1 MRNASELF
9 HRVFVRPFIANVS
22 KSTHTHTYTH
32 SRCWTST
39 VWFIGERLSPNIRN
53 HFIYF
58 EFEFVLT
65 VSIGCSQPASHGNDS
80 DSVWSHDIVNGS
92 RVKYL
97 YVGMCYHLSI
107 AWHETQIRT
116 GNPLRVCLCV
126 YLCPYIQI
134 RTVWFVQLCFAQVR
148 SRHVQQK
155 NKDRTRSAQ
164 SDRSN
169 SVGKLRAFF
178 PLMCTMYLS
187 SVMLNYRWNQ
197 HAHMHMHTHTHW
209 QTDIKK
215 DRQTDRQAYVSS
227 SCAQIRTR
235 STCTSEWFV
244 YFPCQ

>member
-116 GNPLRVCLCV
+116 GNPLRVCVFICV
-126 YLCPYIQI
+126 HISKSELFDSFNCVL
-134 RTVWFVQLCFAQVR
+134 R
-148 SRHVQQK
+148 K
-155 NKDRTRSAQ
+155 
-164 SDRSN
+164 SDRVMFNRKTKTEHDPHSPIDRIRLAN
-169 SVGKLRAFF
+169 CVHFF
-178 PLMCTMYLS
+178 LSCAQCTCHQWCWIIGEI
-187 SVMLNYRWNQ
+187 NT
-197 HAHMHMHTHTHW
+197 HTCTCTHTHT
-209 QTDIKK
+209 
-215 DRQTDRQAYVSS
+215 DRQT
-227 SCAQIRTR
+227 
-235 STCTSEWFV
+235 
-244 YFPCQ
+244 